1 MTELDPPS
9 PAPETP
15 ASNSST
21 PDAAGSSALDA
32 AGSSALDALGSAP
45 GGTGPA
51 SDAGAPAPGHFL
63 PDGDGANGA
72 SAEAVNRPVRRGQP
86 MGLSKAKPL
95 SADEPTRRMGAPLPT
110 EPGQTGFGAPPP
122 APLPGAPSTPLTGTR
137 QRGGSRPVSWSTP
150 SARQAPQFT
159 DPPPTTPGRRLPK
172 PVLVSA
178 AVAGVVA
185 LVGAAVL
192 GYRAMDTFDTVANP
206 LANPSVKQTEVPMAP
221 PQPTVTVTATPVPDA
236 VRVKQN
242 GLYKAGKVPTVN
254 CTQPKVKPSTEVTAL
269 RYYQALLPC
278 LNRAWAPL
286 VRKAGYEFRPPK
298 VVLFAKGQTSC
309 IGEPTDVAFYCGDAE
324 TITMRGDQ
332 DSKLFRQN
340 ADAGRAHAMDTLAH
354 EYGHHVQ
361 MLTNILIS
369 SSSRK
374 GWATTEPAKLEESR
388 RLELQA
394 SCLGAAWLGAN
405 KSALGLTGDRLETW
419 EWQTKHTGDE
429 YNPKKVRDHGSRK
442 NMWLWAGASF
452 KTTNPASCNTFTAP
466 AAKVS

>member
-1 MTELDPPS
+1 M
-9 PAPETP
+9 
-15 ASNSST
+15 
-21 PDAAGSSALDA
+21 
-32 AGSSALDALGSAP
+32 
-45 GGTGPA
+45 
-51 SDAGAPAPGHFL
+51 
-63 PDGDGANGA
+63 
-72 SAEAVNRPVRRGQP
+72 
-86 MGLSKAKPL
+86 SKAKPL
-95 SADEPTRRMGAPLPT
+95 SDAQPTQRKGAPLPT
-110 EPGQTGFGAPPP
+110 DPGQTGYGAPPP

-137 QRGGSRPVSWSTP
+137 QRGGARPVGWNSP
-150 SARQAPQFT
+150 SSRRPPQFT
-159 DPPPTTPGRRLPK
+159 DTTPAAPVRRLPQ

-178 AVAGVVA
+178 AVVGVVA
-185 LVGAAVL
+185 LIGAAIL

-206 LANPSVKQTEVPMAP
+206 LANPSAKQTEVPLAP
-221 PQPTVTVTATPVPDA
+221 PRPTVTVTATPVPDA

-242 GLYKAGKVPTVN
+242 GLYKAGKVAAVN
-254 CTQPKVKPSTEVTAL
+254 CTAPAVKPSTEAAAL
-269 RYYQALLPC
+269 RFYQAILPC

-298 VVLFAKGQTSC
+298 VVLWAKGQTSC
-309 IGEPTDVAFYCGDAE
+309 TGEPTDVAFYCGDAE

-332 DSKLFRQN
+332 DSKLFRQ
-340 ADAGRAHAMDTLAH
+340 DATSGRIHAMDTLAH

-374 GWATTEPAKLEESR
+374 GWAKTEPAKLEESR

-394 SCLGAAWLGAN
+394 SCLGAAFLGAN
-405 KSALGLTGDRLETW
+405 KTALGITGQRLETW
-419 EWQTKHTGDE
+419 EWQTKHSGDE

-442 NMWLWAGASF
+442 NNWLWSGASF